1 MSAVQVYRSVGGG
14 AKGSERSLSTYVA
27 YIEKDSDEYRE
38 DPEYEKIRKKY
49 MNSKVKYPTLVCMDT
64 LPPKSDEALRRE
76 SMERPHRSNPHN
88 LRDRVTQQDK
98 WEEIDKEKW
107 GMKDL
112 FPTPIADDTGMRT
125 KPYSQGGHA
134 LSLVVGQKE
143 GLIDKV
149 KWRTPKAGS
158 HGDERYNEE
167 FARGERPTKASGHPV
182 ELTLENQIR
191 IRESENRVAGK
202 ENWRTPD
209 CERRG
214 GQPERYLERMAEGNF
229 RRPTTGTVI
238 QLTLADQ
245 VRHSGL
251 YPAQSKEEEQGSIQK
266 GQLSPDW
273 TEWLMGWPV
282 GWTDLKPLSPE
293 AVARWKE
300 AMLNG
305 TYWAVDPA
313 DLPKDH
319 PAYLP
324 RLTEDKVNRAN
335 RLKAIGNGQVPMCVF
350 VFETLAREFIHDR
363 ETAETD
369 GQE

>member
-1 MSAVQVYRSVGGG
+1 
-14 AKGSERSLSTYVA
+14 VA

-49 MNSKVKYPTLVCMDT
+49 MESK
-64 LPPKSDEALRRE
+64 E
-76 SMERPHRSNPHN
+76 
-88 LRDRVTQQDK
+88 
-98 WEEIDKEKW
+98 
-107 GMKDL
+107 L

-191 IRESENRVAGK
+191 IREQFPTPLAHDAHKGVPSADLLKGADGRDR
-202 ENWRTPD
+202 RT
-209 CERRG
+209 E
-214 GQPERYLERMAEGNF
+214 
-229 RRPTTGTVI
+229 
-238 QLTLADQ
+238 LTNYVTYD
-245 VRHSGL
+245 
-251 YPAQSKEEEQGSIQK
+251 EQGNESKNVTPSNK

>member
-1 MSAVQVYRSVGGG
+1 MARFNWPTPTANECRAGVQIRRGG

-49 MNSKVKYPTLVCMDT
+49 MDSKVKYPTPVCMDT

-149 KWRTPKAGS
+149 KWRTPKTKE
-158 HGDERYNEE
+158 HGDSCYNEQ
-167 FARGERPTKASGHPV
+167 FAMNGKAFRPSGQPV
-182 ELTLENQIR
+182 ETPLAHDAHKGVPSADLLKGADGRDRRTELTNY
-191 IRESENRVAGK
+191 V
-202 ENWRTPD
+202 TYD
-209 CERRG
+209 
-214 GQPERYLERMAEGNF
+214 
-229 RRPTTGTVI
+229 
-238 QLTLADQ
+238 
-245 VRHSGL
+245 
-251 YPAQSKEEEQGSIQK
+251 EQGNESKNVTPSNK

-319 PAYLP
+319 PGYLS
-324 RLTEDKVNRAN
+324 RLTEDGTLRAH